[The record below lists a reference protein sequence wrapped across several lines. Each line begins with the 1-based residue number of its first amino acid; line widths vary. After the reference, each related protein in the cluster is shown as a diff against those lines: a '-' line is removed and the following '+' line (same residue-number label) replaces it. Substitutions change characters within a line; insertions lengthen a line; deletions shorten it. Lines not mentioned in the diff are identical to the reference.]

1 MATSSRV
8 AHRYAKAIFDI
19 ARQESSSDTVI
30 EDMRTLRGAID
41 GSSDLRAFLAS
52 PVIDVHTKERII
64 GAIFNGKVGTIM
76 DRFITLMALK
86 GRAASLSAIVD
97 AFHHLIDDE
106 RNIVEATITT
116 AIDLDAEQKSRIEG
130 QIAKISGHG
139 IRARYIIDPAIIGGF
154 RARFED
160 RMIDATVS
168 HQLERLR
175 ESLTIGGNN

>member
-64 GAIFNGKVGTIM
+64 GAIFNGK
-76 DRFITLMALK
+76 
-86 GRAASLSAIVD
+86 
-97 AFHHLIDDE
+97 
-106 RNIVEATITT
+106 
-116 AIDLDAEQKSRIEG
+116 
-130 QIAKISGHG
+130 
-139 IRARYIIDPAIIGGF
+139 
-154 RARFED
+154 
-160 RMIDATVS
+160 
-168 HQLERLR
+168 
-175 ESLTIGGNN
+175 